1 MIYTLYISLQY
12 IIYNTNLCYTDMKR
26 IQFQYTNIEIT
37 YPNYTQIY
45 RYQYNRLN
53 RIFNYYIH

>member
-1 MIYTLYISLQY
+1 
-12 IIYNTNLCYTDMKR
+12 MKR